1 MSGPAAVQAGSGPA
15 EPIRV
20 VLVDDQELFRAGVAV
35 VIGAQP
41 DLEVV
46 GQAADGRAG
55 LEVIARTRPDVVLM
69 DVRMPRLSGVEAT
82 RELFAASGFAGPR
95 PRVVLLTTFEMDQ
108 AAADAIRLGASG
120 FLLKDTA
127 PELLC
132 SAIRAVH
139 RGNEVIAGRLVSVL
153 DAGTA
158 RPGPPPAART
168 AIATLTSRE
177 RDVFFAAARGLS
189 NAEIARSE
197 FLSESTVKTHVSS
210 VLAKLALRDRVQ
222 LVVFAHENHL
232 LTPDTPA
239 GPHA

>member
-1 MSGPAAVQAGSGPA
+1 MSAT

-41 DLEVV
+41 DLEVA
-46 GQAADGRAG
+46 GQAADGREA

-69 DVRMPRLSGVEAT
+69 DVRMPRMGGVEAT
-82 RELFAASGFAGPR
+82 RELFSPGGYAGPR
-95 PRVVLLTTFEMDQ
+95 PRVVLLTTFELDE
-108 AAADAIRLGASG
+108 AAAAAIRLGASG

-139 RGNEVIAGRLVSVL
+139 RGGEIIAGRLASVL
-153 DAGTA
+153 DVGAA
-158 RPGPPPAART
+158 RPAPPPAAR
-168 AIATLTSRE
+168 AAVATLTARE
-177 RDVFFAAARGLS
+177 RDVFLAAARGLS

-210 VLAKLALRDRVQ
+210 VLAKLGLRDRVQ
-222 LVVFAHENHL
+222 LVVFAYENYL
-232 LTPDTPA
+232 LTLDTPDRA
-239 GPHA
+239 P

>member
-1 MSGPAAVQAGSGPA
+1 MSGPETVQAGSGHA

-69 DVRMPRLSGVEAT
+69 DVRMPRMGGVEAT
-82 RELFAASGFAGPR
+82 RELFAASGFAGSR

-153 DAGTA
+153 DAGAA

-210 VLAKLALRDRVQ
+210 VLAKLGLRDRVQ

-232 LTPDTPA
+232 LAPDAPA
-239 GPHA
+239 DPPA